1 MKQTTNTFQTSFSQL
16 LDVIEQALK
25 QELPDQNHSRVAAA
39 MRYSALARG
48 KRLRPM
54 LLLASAGTID
64 PSWWHSERMRHLLPA
79 AVAVE
84 CIHVYSL
91 IHDDLPCMDDDDL
104 RRGQPTCHK
113 VFGEA
118 TALLAG
124 DALLTYAFELLGRP
138 QEKLDPQ
145 RQLAAIHEIA
155 SAIGWRGMVMGQSLD
170 LEAEQRTIT
179 LEELRVIHRGK
190 TGALFRAC
198 VLSGAL
204 LAGAEQESLNS
215 LSRFA
220 EHFGVAFQII
230 DDILD
235 VTGDSSVTG
244 KDIGRDEKRGK
255 ATYVSL
261 IGLDHAWEQAMKES
275 QAAIASLEEFGPN
288 ADFLRELTRSMLFR
302 QS

>member
-1 MKQTTNTFQTSFSQL
+1 MERTAYTFQTAFHQL
-16 LDVIEQALK
+16 LDVIEQALR
-25 QELPDQNHSRVAAA
+25 QELPDQRHGIVAEA

-54 LLLASAGTID
+54 LLLASAGTVD
-64 PSWWHSERMRHLLPA
+64 SSWWQPERMRHLLPA

-113 VFGEA
+113 QFGEA

-124 DALLTYAFELLGRP
+124 DALLTYAFELLSRP
-138 QEKLDPQ
+138 QEELDPQ
-145 RQLAAIHEIA
+145 RQRSAIHEIA
-155 SAIGWRGMVMGQSLD
+155 SAIGWRGMVMGQALD
-170 LEAEQRTIT
+170 LEAEQRIIT

-204 LAGAEQESLNS
+204 LAGADQESLNR
-215 LSRFA
+215 LSKFA
-220 EHFGVAFQII
+220 EHFGVAFQIV

-244 KDIGRDEKRGK
+244 KDTGRDEKRGK

-261 IGLDHAWEQAMKES
+261 IGLDHAREQAMQES
-275 QAAIASLEEFGPN
+275 QAAVESLDEFGPK
-288 ADFLRELTRSMLFR
+288 ADFLRELTRSMLIR
-302 QS
+302 RS